1 MSTTAFTTAIA
12 QARDLL
18 RWCSPLR
25 TELWAARLAA
35 DLEPDE
41 VEPFLQQ
48 LSEDGRTE
56 AQLTLAA
63 LAAVDP
69 AADARPASDTRPTT
83 EARPASDAQPAS
95 EAGPTSDTRPASGEG
110 PASHVEPVSGE
121 GSASE
126 VGPVSGGGGRGEA
139 GSQGP
144 EAASAYVRAA
154 GGVVE
159 TLPGWVRRMGRVVC
173 EGGWY
178 GKADP
183 YGEQALAALSFR
195 YENGKEPHLLVVAI
209 DQVNGGLAVDAVVE
223 EVKFLDDLD
232 LRAEEPGM
240 VAGRVLDAFELG
252 DRIMGALV
260 TDTLPAVRPVALS
273 RARAVPDLVRPAPDD
288 TISRFRELPDLPGAR
303 EAFEKLAEFV
313 GDRPLWW
320 SPARVTQFL
329 TYWLPREAI
338 LSEAGIAAMPEV
350 VRAWSRYC
358 GAHPAV
364 LAQVEADAPRL
375 PALMAD
381 ESLASLGKRI
391 AKNRL

>member
-1 MSTTAFTTAIA
+1 M
-12 QARDLL
+12 
-18 RWCSPLR
+18 
-25 TELWAARLAA
+25 
-35 DLEPDE
+35 
-41 VEPFLQQ
+41 EPFLQQ

>member
-35 DLEPDE
+35 DLEPDQ
-41 VEPFLQQ
+41 VEPFLRQ
-48 LSEDGRTE
+48 LSGDGRTE
-56 AQLTLAA
+56 ARLALAA

-69 AADARPASDTRPTT
+69 AA
-83 EARPASDAQPAS
+83 EARPASDAQLAS
-95 EAGPTSDTRPASGEG
+95 DAGPVSDTPLASDARPASGEG
-110 PASHVEPVSGE
+110 PAADVSPE
-121 GSASE
+121 
-126 VGPVSGGGGRGEA
+126 SGAGARGGV
-139 GSQGP
+139 GSQGQ
-144 EAASAYVRAA
+144 AVASVYVRAA
-154 GGVVE
+154 DGVVA
-159 TLPGWVRRMGRVVC
+159 TLPGWVRRMGRVAC

-223 EVKFLDDLD
+223 EVKFLDDLG
-232 LRAEEPGM
+232 LRAEEPGA

-260 TDTLPAVRPVALS
+260 ADTLPAVRPVALS

-288 TISRFRELPDLPGAR
+288 TVSRFRELPDLPGAR

-329 TYWLPREAI
+329 SSWLPREAI

-350 VRAWSRYC
+350 VRAWSRFC

>member
-35 DLEPDE
+35 DLEPDQ
-41 VEPFLQQ
+41 VEPFLRQ

-56 AQLTLAA
+56 ARLTLAA

-69 AADARPASDTRPTT
+69 AADARPVSD
-83 EARPASDAQPAS
+83 ARPASD
-95 EAGPTSDTRPASGEG
+95 
-110 PASHVEPVSGE
+110 
-121 GSASE
+121 
-126 VGPVSGGGGRGEA
+126 VGSGGGDRNEA
-139 GSQGP
+139 GSHAP
-144 EAASAYVRAA
+144 VAASVYVRAA
-154 GGVVE
+154 DGVVE

-223 EVKFLDDLD
+223 EVKFLDDLG
-232 LRAEEPGM
+232 LRAEEPGA

-260 TDTLPAVRPVALS
+260 ADTLPAVRPVALS

-288 TISRFRELPDLPGAR
+288 TVSRFRELPELPGAR
-303 EAFEKLAEFV
+303 EAFEKLVEFV

-329 TYWLPREAI
+329 TSWLPREAI

-350 VRAWSRYC
+350 VRAWSRFC

-364 LAQVEADAPRL
+364 LAQVEADLPRL

>member
-1 MSTTAFTTAIA
+1 M
-12 QARDLL
+12 
-18 RWCSPLR
+18 
-25 TELWAARLAA
+25 WAARLAA
-35 DLEPDE
+35 DLEPDQ
-41 VEPFLQQ
+41 VDPFLQQ

-56 AQLTLAA
+56 ARLTLAA
-63 LAAVDP
+63 LAAVNP
-69 AADARPASDTRPTT
+69 AADAHPAPD
-83 EARPASDAQPAS
+83 
-95 EAGPTSDTRPASGEG
+95 AGPTSA
-110 PASHVEPVSGE
+110 A
-121 GSASE
+121 
-126 VGPVSGGGGRGEA
+126 GPVPDAGPSSEA
-139 GSQGP
+139 GAQAPVAESV
-144 EAASAYVRAA
+144 YVRAA
-154 GGVVE
+154 GGVVD
-159 TLPGWVRRMGRVVC
+159 TLPGWVRRMGRVTC

-223 EVKFLDDLD
+223 EVKFLDDLG
-232 LRAEEPGM
+232 LRAEEPGA
-240 VAGRVLDAFELG
+240 VAGRVLNAFELG

-260 TDTLPAVRPVALS
+260 ADTLPAVRPVALS

-288 TISRFRELPDLPGAR
+288 TISRFRELPDIPGAR

-350 VRAWSRYC
+350 VRAWSRFC

>member
-1 MSTTAFTTAIA
+1 MS
-12 QARDLL
+12 
-18 RWCSPLR
+18 
-25 TELWAARLAA
+25 
-35 DLEPDE
+35 
-41 VEPFLQQ
+41 
-48 LSEDGRTE
+48 G
-56 AQLTLAA
+56 
-63 LAAVDP
+63 
-69 AADARPASDTRPTT
+69 
-83 EARPASDAQPAS
+83 
-95 EAGPTSDTRPASGEG
+95 
-110 PASHVEPVSGE
+110 
-121 GSASE
+121 
-126 VGPVSGGGGRGEA
+126 VGARGEA
-139 GSQGP
+139 GSHAP
-144 EAASAYVRAA
+144 VAASAYVSAA
-154 GGVVE
+154 DGVVE

-223 EVKFLDDLD
+223 EVKFLDDLS
-232 LRAEEPGM
+232 LRAEEPGA

-260 TDTLPAVRPVALS
+260 ADTLPAVRPVALS

-288 TISRFRELPDLPGAR
+288 TVSRFGELPDLPGAR

-329 TYWLPREAI
+329 TSWLPREAI

-350 VRAWSRYC
+350 VRAWSRFC

-364 LAQVEADAPRL
+364 LAQVEADVPRL

>member
-35 DLEPDE
+35 DLEPDQ
-41 VEPFLQQ
+41 VDPFLRQ

-56 AQLTLAA
+56 ARLTLAA
-63 LAAVDP
+63 LAAVNP
-69 AADARPASDTRPTT
+69 GADAHPAPD
-83 EARPASDAQPAS
+83 
-95 EAGPTSDTRPASGEG
+95 AGPTSA
-110 PASHVEPVSGE
+110 A
-121 GSASE
+121 
-126 VGPVSGGGGRGEA
+126 GPVSDAGPSSEA
-139 GSQGP
+139 GAQAPVAESV
-144 EAASAYVRAA
+144 YVRAA
-154 GGVVE
+154 GGVVD

-223 EVKFLDDLD
+223 EVKFLDDLG
-232 LRAEEPGM
+232 LRAEEPAA

-260 TDTLPAVRPVALS
+260 ADTLPAVRPVALS

-338 LSEAGIAAMPEV
+338 LSEAGVAAMPEV
-350 VRAWSRYC
+350 VRAWSRFC